1 MEVGLICERPFY
13 SHDGLGRH
21 MELDFHQRAE
31 ALEGKAFNALSRK
44 EGGGYYCVSKLG
56 EQ

>member
-13 SHDGLGRH
+13 SRDGLGRH

-44 EGGGYYCVSKLG
+44 GGGDITVSVS
-56 EQ
+56 